1 MFYNNLF
8 KNINKND
15 MAKKTIKQ
23 LEDEIETLNQN
34 KSHWYN
40 KFTELEEE
48 KDRQQNNKIF
58 SLENEK
64 TQLLN
69 QVGNLME
76 IIRWHINPQTAESPF
91 LPVKSQRDDNRR
103 NY

>member
-1 MFYNNLF
+1 
-8 KNINKND
+8 

-23 LEDEIETLNQN
+23 LEETIESIEKD
-34 KSHWYN
+34 KSYWYN
-40 KFTELEEE
+40 KFTELKEER
-48 KDRQQNNKIF
+48 DRQQNNKIF

-91 LPVKSQRDDNRR
+91 LPVKSQRDDNKRT
-103 NY
+103 Y